1 MEAHAILAA
10 DIFEHSHRFT
20 MKPVL
25 LALSFLSQEHCTQ
38 LSETFDLIYVP
49 DAAGHAAAI
58 AAHGARVQVVLTI
71 GSVGLSTTQIDA
83 LPALTLV
90 CALGAGY
97 ENIAVAHAKARGIVV
112 ANGAGTN
119 DDCVADHAMGLLIAA
134 VRGIPRLDAATR
146 AGVWRTSLPLPPNVS
161 HKRLGIVGLG
171 AIGKKIA
178 RRALGF
184 DLQVGYYNRSAR
196 TDVPYRYFGDV
207 LTLATWADFLL
218 VATPG
223 GPGTQ
228 HLVNAQVLDAL
239 GPRGYVV
246 NIARGSVID
255 TAALEL
261 ALRSGR
267 LAGAGLDVYES
278 EPAPPAAL
286 LDLDT
291 VVLTPHVAGWSPE
304 AVQASVDRFVEN
316 ARRHLAGELPVSPV

>member
-1 MEAHAILAA
+1 
-10 DIFEHSHRFT
+10 

-38 LSETFDLIYVP
+38 LSETFDLVYAP

-119 DDCVADHAMGLLIAA
+119 DDCVADHAMGLLIAV

-184 DLQVGYYNRSAR
+184 DLQVGYCNRSAR

-261 ALRSGR
+261 ALRAGR

-291 VVLTPHVAGWSPE
+291 VVLTS
-304 AVQASVDRFVEN
+304 
-316 ARRHLAGELPVSPV
+316 

>member
-1 MEAHAILAA
+1 
-10 DIFEHSHRFT
+10 

-25 LALSFLSQEHCTQ
+25 LALSFLSPEHCNQ
-38 LSETFDLIYVP
+38 LSETFELVYVP
-49 DAAGHAAAI
+49 DACGHQTAI
-58 AAHGARVQVVLTI
+58 DVHGPRVRVVLTI
-71 GSVGLSTTQIDA
+71 GSVGLTAKQMDG

-97 ENIAVAHAKARGIVV
+97 ENIAVAHAKARGVVV

-134 VRGIPRLDAATR
+134 VRGIPKLDTVTR

-184 DLQVGYYNRSAR
+184 DLQVGYHSRSAR
-196 TDVPYRYFGDV
+196 TDVTYRYFEDV
-207 LTLATWADFLL
+207 LSLATWADFLL
-218 VATPG
+218 IATPG
-223 GPGTQ
+223 GSGTQ

-255 TAALEL
+255 TAALAQ
-261 ALRSGR
+261 ALRDGR

-286 LDLDT
+286 LDLDA

-316 ARRHLAGELPVSPV
+316 ARRHLAGEIPVSPV

>member
-1 MEAHAILAA
+1 
-10 DIFEHSHRFT
+10 

-25 LALSFLSQEHCTQ
+25 LALSFLSPEHCAQ
-38 LSETFDLIYVP
+38 LSETFELVYVP
-49 DAAGHAAAI
+49 DAQEHQGAI
-58 AAHGARVQVVLTI
+58 AAHGARVRVVLTI
-71 GSVGLSTTQIDA
+71 GSVGLTAAQMDG

-97 ENIAVAHAKARGIVV
+97 ENIAVAYAKARGIVV

-119 DDCVADHAMGLLIAA
+119 DDCIADHAFGLLIAV
-134 VRGIPRLDAATR
+134 VRGIPKLDAATR

-184 DLQVGYYNRSAR
+184 DLQVGYHSRSAR
-196 TDVPYRYFGDV
+196 TDVPYRYFDDV
-207 LTLATWADFLL
+207 VSLAAWADFLI

-223 GPGTQ
+223 GQGTQ
-228 HLVNAQVLDAL
+228 HLVNAEVLDAL

-255 TAALEL
+255 TEALAG
-261 ALRSGR
+261 ALRAGR

-316 ARRHLAGELPVSPV
+316 ARRHLAGESPVSPV

>member
-1 MEAHAILAA
+1 
-10 DIFEHSHRFT
+10 

-38 LSETFDLIYVP
+38 LSETFELVYAP
-49 DAAGHAAAI
+49 DAPGHQAAI
-58 AAHGARVQVVLTI
+58 AAHGARVRVVLTI
-71 GSVGLSTTQIDA
+71 GSVGLSAAQMDG

-97 ENIAVAHAKARGIVV
+97 ENIAVAYAKARGIVV

-119 DDCVADHAMGLLIAA
+119 DDCVADHAVGLLIAA
-134 VRGIPRLDAATR
+134 VRGIPKLDAATR

-161 HKRLGIVGLG
+161 HKRLGIIGLG

-184 DLQVGYYNRSAR
+184 DLQVGYHNRSAR
-196 TDVPYRYFGDV
+196 TDVPCRYFDDV
-207 LTLATWADFLL
+207 VSLATWADFLL

-228 HLVNAQVLDAL
+228 HLINAEVLGAL

-255 TAALEL
+255 TVALAQ
-261 ALRSGR
+261 ALREGR
-267 LAGAGLDVYES
+267 LAGAGLDVYEG

-291 VVLTPHVAGWSPE
+291 VVLTPHVGGWSPE

-316 ARRHLAGELPVSPV
+316 ARRHLAGEAPVSPV

>member
-1 MEAHAILAA
+1 
-10 DIFEHSHRFT
+10 

-25 LALSFLSQEHCTQ
+25 LALSFLSQEHCLQ
-38 LSETFDLIYVP
+38 LSETFELVYAP
-49 DAAGHAAAI
+49 DAQGHQAAI
-58 AAHGARVQVVLTI
+58 ATHGARVRVVLTI
-71 GSVGLSTTQIDA
+71 GSVGLTAAQMDG

-97 ENIAVAHAKARGIVV
+97 ENIAVAYAKARGIVV

-119 DDCVADHAMGLLIAA
+119 DDCVADHAVGLLIAS
-134 VRGIPRLDAATR
+134 VRGIPKLDTATR

-171 AIGKKIA
+171 AIGMKIA

-184 DLQVGYYNRSAR
+184 DLQVGYHNRSAR
-196 TDVPYRYFGDV
+196 TDVPYRYFDDV
-207 LTLATWADFLL
+207 VSLAAWADFLL

-223 GPGTQ
+223 GQGTQ
-228 HLVNAQVLDAL
+228 HLINAQVLDAL

-255 TAALEL
+255 TAALAQ
-261 ALRSGR
+261 ALREGR

-291 VVLTPHVAGWSPE
+291 VVLTPHVGGWSPE

-316 ARRHLAGELPVSPV
+316 ARRHLAGECPVSPV